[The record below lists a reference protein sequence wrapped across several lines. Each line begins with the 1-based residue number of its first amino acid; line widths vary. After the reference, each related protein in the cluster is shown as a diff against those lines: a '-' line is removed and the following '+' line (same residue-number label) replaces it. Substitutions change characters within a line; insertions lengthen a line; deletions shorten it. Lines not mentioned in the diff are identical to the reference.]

1 MARIIRINTSSNKT
15 PATKNPNPT
24 QTREYNQDYY
34 ENVYAPHFNIKDEPI
49 DKKVIKVNSAPRI
62 TAGVTPKTSTVAKL
76 FRPSRGGGIGG
87 IMGNKQ
93 R

>member
-34 ENVYAPHFNIKDEPI
+34 ENWYAPHEPV
-49 DKKVIKVNSAPRI
+49 DKKVIKVNSASRT
-62 TAGVTPKTSTVAKL
+62 TAGVTPKTSTVARL

>member
-1 MARIIRINTSSNKT
+1 MAAIIRINTNPNAKPYVGIPTKNWSEHAFNSRMTTGPYGNDYYDSNKK
-15 PATKNPNPT
+15 PDN
-24 QTREYNQDYY
+24 
-34 ENVYAPHFNIKDEPI
+34 
-49 DKKVIKVNSAPRI
+49 IKVNSAPR
-62 TAGVTPKTSTVAKL
+62 TAAGVTPKTSTVARL